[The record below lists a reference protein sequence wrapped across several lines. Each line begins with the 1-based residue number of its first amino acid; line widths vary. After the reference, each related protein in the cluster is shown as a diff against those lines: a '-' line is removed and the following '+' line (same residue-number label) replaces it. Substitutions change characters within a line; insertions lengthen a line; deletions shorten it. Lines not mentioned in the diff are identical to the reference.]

1 MIIGH
6 KFWGLPIIL
15 GLIFAVIYPYPA
27 FQLNTVIYFLL
38 FSIMFFASLIYDFS
52 AATFGTKNSP
62 YIALFLFFGFLLMP
76 AVQWFISR
84 FVVRD
89 QVLQQGLFY
98 ASLSPIAIVA
108 PHFVKLKGGKDSL
121 SYQLMWF
128 STFIS
133 PLLLLLMSFIFSH
146 QQIDIS
152 LSSYIKDLAFLCLCP
167 ILISSVIKKIIK
179 RENIFI
185 RNIKSYLPAL
195 NFICI
200 GLLSYTLLGTML
212 VKVGFSAIS
221 YGDLLALFFLA
232 LVQDFGTYFL
242 AQHLLPEHT
251 DSGLKKTLV
260 ISISIKNV
268 ALSAGLLLFY
278 QPKMAFAAAMGL
290 AAHALFFIYLS
301 LRDGNKEKSKV

>member
-1 MIIGH
+1 MRIGH

-38 FSIMFFASLIYDFS
+38 FSIMFFTALIYDFS
-52 AATFGTKNSP
+52 VSTFNTKDSP

-76 AVQWFISR
+76 AIQWLVSQLI
-84 FVVRD
+84 VRD
-89 QVLQQGLFY
+89 QILQQGLFY

-108 PHFVKLKGGKDSL
+108 PHFVKLKAGKDSL

-128 STFIS
+128 STLIS
-133 PLLLLLMSFIFSH
+133 PLLILVMSFIFSP

-152 LSSYIKDLAFLCLCP
+152 LSSYVRDLAFLCLSP
-167 ILISSVIKKIIK
+167 ILISAIIKKIIK
-179 RENIFI
+179 REHIFI
-185 RNIKSYLPAL
+185 QNIKNYLPAL

-221 YGDLLALFFLA
+221 YSDLLALF
-232 LVQDFGTYFL
+232 
-242 AQHLLPEHT
+242 
-251 DSGLKKTLV
+251 S
-260 ISISIKNV
+260 
-268 ALSAGLLLFY
+268 
-278 QPKMAFAAAMGL
+278 
-290 AAHALFFIYLS
+290 
-301 LRDGNKEKSKV
+301 